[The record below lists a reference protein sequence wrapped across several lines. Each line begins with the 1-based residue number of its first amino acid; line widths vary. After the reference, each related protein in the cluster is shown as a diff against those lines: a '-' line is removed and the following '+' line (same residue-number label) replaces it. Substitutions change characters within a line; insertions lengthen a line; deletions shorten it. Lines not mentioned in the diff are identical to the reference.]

1 MYSSLEYSVGVVGPL
16 CRQGN
21 QQILTHDFV
30 HRTHM
35 EIFDMNY
42 YPPELVD
49 WWMDDWIS
57 FVYGS
62 QRSMKAYSVEVVSLI

>member
-1 MYSSLEYSVGVVGPL
+1 MTFRTYLLKYKGPK
-16 CRQGN
+16 CQQGN
-21 QQILTHDFV
+21 DKILTHDFV
-30 HRTHM
+30 HRLHL

-57 FVYGS
+57 C
-62 QRSMKAYSVEVVSLI
+62 K